1 MTPSQPAEPQASGGI
16 SVLTVIALCTFTA
29 SLSTRSLDPVLPN
42 IASELSITVATAAGL
57 SAGTALTFALVQPVL
72 GATADIIGKARLMMI
87 CLVILGLANIIGSFA
102 TSYPLLL
109 VTRILC
115 GIGAGG
121 TFPVA
126 MSLTGDLV
134 PLKDRQLALSRNLM
148 GSMSG
153 NLLGASFS
161 GVIGDLIGWRPVL
174 VILGVLVL
182 CGAAMV
188 FTGFRRSVG
197 VPGGPVELAA
207 LRKGYA
213 EIFSNPNAA
222 ICYSAV
228 FVEGVCILG
237 LFPYLAAFLV
247 QLGEPRLS
255 IAGVVIA
262 GFAIGGLFYTLSV
275 SRLLSRLGVHAMM
288 MTGAAIIASQL
299 AIIGLGPPWQVQLV
313 NMVLMGWGF
322 YMLHGSIQVF
332 ATELSVNARA
342 TAFSLHSFF
351 FFLGQSAG
359 PLIYGFLL
367 SHIGKSPTLLVT
379 ACAVVILGVVIARL
393 LNQPRPRQGATP

>member
-1 MTPSQPAEPQASGGI
+1 MTSSQPDEKQSSGGLSI
-16 SVLTVIALCTFTA
+16 LTVIALCTFTA

-42 IASELSITVATAAGL
+42 IANELSITVATAAGL
-57 SAGTALTFALVQPVL
+57 SAGTALTFALVQPIL

-87 CLVILGLANIIGSFA
+87 CLVILGLANIVGSFA

-109 VTRILC
+109 VTRIFC

-174 VILGVLVL
+174 VILGLLVL

-188 FTGFRRSVG
+188 FTGFRRSVA
-197 VPGGPVELAA
+197 VPRRPVELAA
-207 LRKGYA
+207 LRKGYG

-222 ICYSAV
+222 VCYSAV
-228 FVEGVCILG
+228 FVEGICILG

-275 SRLLSRLGVHAMM
+275 SRLLSGLGVHAMM
-288 MTGAAIIASQL
+288 VSGAVIVASQL
-299 AIIGLGPPWQVQLV
+299 AIIGLGPPWQVQLFD
-313 NMVLMGWGF
+313 MVLMGWGF

-359 PLIYGFLL
+359 PLVYGLLL
-367 SHIGKSPTLLVT
+367 SHIGKSSTLLVI
-379 ACAVVILGVVIARL
+379 ASAVVILGVITARL
-393 LNQPRPRQGATP
+393 LVHPRSR